1 MPILRGEHAPAPS
14 RLVAEGLF
22 GVLPASRKM
31 VVRGAGHMGPLTH
44 ASVVSR
50 LIVRHTV
57 ASRREK
63 ARCVQSHRNSLRCL
77 TPEQVRSAVNDPG
90 CVKTHTVAK
99 CRKTILQQG
108 IEHCARSIIRLH
120 DAQFLRNGST
130 CAAGAGVFA
139 QPRPSRD
146 MHQRLNP
153 IDYLRLARSRT
164 RP

>member
-14 RLVAEGLF
+14 RLVAERLF
-22 GVLPASRKM
+22 GLLPASRKM

-63 ARCVQSHRNSLRCL
+63 ARCVKSHRNSLRCL

-99 CRKTILQQG
+99 RRKTILQQG

-139 QPRPSRD
+139 QPRPDTSAGLQPPPWQESRICID
-146 MHQRLNP
+146 RRRL
-153 IDYLRLARSRT
+153 
-164 RP
+164 